1 MYKTKIS
8 ITQKTASS
16 LFIRRIYAKASLT
29 HVTVQHIKKGSKL
42 MASQNNALVEIALAL
57 AMVFFTIMVL
67 AMVSMSVSSEHV
79 KIDNRTHG
87 KHIAGMDVHP
97 SSPSSDTPSDADG
110 VNHISADEIIIYFAG
125 KFFDA
130 DLRQIPETE
139 IQRKSPKFL
148 AVDPKI
154 PTEEAVNIRKKF
166 ISKSLAVTLLNEEWL
181 KILKEKSR

>member
-1 MYKTKIS
+1 
-8 ITQKTASS
+8 
-16 LFIRRIYAKASLT
+16 
-29 HVTVQHIKKGSKL
+29 
-42 MASQNNALVEIALAL
+42 
-57 AMVFFTIMVL
+57 
-67 AMVSMSVSSEHV
+67 
-79 KIDNRTHG
+79 
-87 KHIAGMDVHP
+87 MDVHP
-97 SSPSSDTPSDADG
+97 SSPSSDVPTDADG

-166 ISKSLAVTLLNEEWL
+166 ISKSLAVTLLNGEWL

>member
-1 MYKTKIS
+1 M
-8 ITQKTASS
+8 
-16 LFIRRIYAKASLT
+16 
-29 HVTVQHIKKGSKL
+29 TVQHFRKGNKL

-79 KIDNRTHG
+79 NIDNGTYG
-87 KHIAGMDVHP
+87 KNTAGMDVHP
-97 SSPSSDTPSDADG
+97 SSPSSDVLPDADG

-166 ISKSLAVTLLNEEWL
+166 ISKSLAVTLLNGEWL

>member
-1 MYKTKIS
+1 MS
-8 ITQKTASS
+8 
-16 LFIRRIYAKASLT
+16 
-29 HVTVQHIKKGSKL
+29 VQHFNKGSKL

-67 AMVSMSVSSEHV
+67 AMVSMSVSSKHV
-79 KIDNRTHG
+79 NIDNGTYG
-87 KHIAGMDVHP
+87 KNTAGMDVHP
-97 SSPSSDTPSDADG
+97 SSPSSDVPPDADG
-110 VNHISADEIIIYFAG
+110 VNHIFADEIIIYFAG

-130 DLRQIPETE
+130 DLRQISETE

-166 ISKSLAVTLLNEEWL
+166 ISKSLAVTLLNGEWL

>member
-1 MYKTKIS
+1 
-8 ITQKTASS
+8 
-16 LFIRRIYAKASLT
+16 
-29 HVTVQHIKKGSKL
+29 

-67 AMVSMSVSSEHV
+67 AMVSMSVSSERI
-79 KIDNRTHG
+79 KTDDRTHG
-87 KHIAGMDVHP
+87 NNIAGMDVHP
-97 SSPSSDTPSDADG
+97 SSPSSDVPSDAHG
-110 VNHISADEIIIYFAG
+110 VNHVSADEIIIYFAG

-154 PTEEAVNIRKKF
+154 STEEAINIRKKF

-181 KILKEKSR
+181 NILKEKSR